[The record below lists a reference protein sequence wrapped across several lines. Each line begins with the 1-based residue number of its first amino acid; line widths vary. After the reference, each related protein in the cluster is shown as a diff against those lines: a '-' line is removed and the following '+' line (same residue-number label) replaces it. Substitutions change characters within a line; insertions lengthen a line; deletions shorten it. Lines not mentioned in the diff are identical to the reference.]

1 MSKYRT
7 ERWEI
12 SYAKELTYG
21 EAPDGTKTATHQFGV
36 FQEATLPNPSF
47 DHQGYWYQ
55 NPAARHYYAA
65 YKGKATSTG
74 SIGNIILLSGAPV
87 FLPIAESIASTGTD
101 TGVGGSTLNGAH
113 AAGLTTLTVVSGT
126 GYADGDYI
134 QVDTGA
140 SAEVRQIVSGGGTT
154 SLVVDLPLQFA
165 HLTGAVCNEVGTPFT
180 HTISETI
187 KLPSFRVVC
196 SNYEDVD
203 TAPNKLVRWFAGGKV
218 NSASYHCEEGGML
231 MMDMSMLFKMP
242 YFKDAAT
249 HTTLTPWYD
258 ADTAAQTI
266 VNPCREPYYFSQG
279 VIKLKVPVIGIGTE
293 VTLTSIKSFRLD
305 VNNELQP
312 KYYLTTNDEKVP
324 YEIWEG
330 RRTYKLNLQIDL
342 VDMAASWTKDI
353 PFLELLNQGMDTTFK
368 GACIDMKFSKSA
380 TDYIQFTTPA
390 SGTSTASD
398 QGALVISAPMN
409 VGGTG
414 IITVSMDM
422 MCKDLKIVVVDD
434 LAGDSYPV

>member
-12 SYAKELTYG
+12 SYAKETTYG
-21 EAPDGTKTATHQFGV
+21 EAPDGTKTAIHQFGV
-36 FQEATLPNPSF
+36 FQEATLPNPQF

-55 NPAARHYYAA
+55 NPSARHYYAA
-65 YKGKATSTG
+65 YKGKAQSSG

-87 FLPIAESIASTGTD
+87 FLPIAETIASTGTD
-101 TGVGGSTLNGAH
+101 SGAGGSTVDTDH
-113 AAGLTTLTVVSGT
+113 AAGVTTVKVHDGT
-126 GYADGDYI
+126 GYADDDYI
-134 QVDTGA
+134 QIGTGS
-140 SAEVRQIVSGGGTT
+140 SAEVRQIVSGGGTVN
-154 SLVVDLPLQFA
+154 LVIDLPTQFA
-165 HLTGAVCNEVGTPFT
+165 HADSATCNEVAAPFT

-187 KLPSFRVVC
+187 KLPSFRIVC

-203 TAPNKLVRWFAGGKV
+203 TSPNKLVRWFAGGKV

-242 YFKDAAT
+242 YFKDVDT
-249 HTTLTPWYD
+249 HTGLTPWYD

-266 VNPCREPYYFSQG
+266 TNPCREPYYFSQG
-279 VIKLKVPVIGIGTE
+279 VIKLKVPVLGMVE
-293 VTLTSIKSFRLD
+293 ATLTSIKSFRLD

-312 KYYLTTNDEKVP
+312 KYYLADNDEKVP

-330 RRTYKLNLQIDL
+330 RRTYKMNLQIDL
-342 VDMAASWTKDI
+342 VDMASTWTKDI

-368 GACIDMKFSKSA
+368 GANIDLKFSKSA
-380 TDYIQFTTPA
+380 TDYIEFTTPA
-390 SGTSTASD
+390 SGSPSASD
-398 QGALVISAPMN
+398 QGALVVSAPMN

-422 MCKDLKIVVVDD
+422 ICKDLSIVVVDD